1 ASEVY
6 YILHKRIDTL
16 SHTCDDSFLQ
26 MLRITYIGAQNAI
39 TDLKREVGH
48 KNSVLPVSWN
58 YCQIGVAFRN
68 DASHVLENHL
78 SRFLVFPLERRNDHS
93 PNGCWFGESAA
104 IVGSIE
110 GAMLS
115 ASSCRSA
122 SSQSS
127 TSWPSP
133 CPLAINNSY
142 ARRATSSLVI

>member
-1 ASEVY
+1 MTFETSPQ
-6 YILHKRIDTL
+6 
-16 SHTCDDSFLQ
+16 LQ
-26 MLRITYIGAQNAI
+26 
-39 TDLKREVGH
+39 
-48 KNSVLPVSWN
+48 PVSWN
-58 YCQIGVAFRN
+58 YRQIGFSLRN
-68 DASHVLENHL
+68 HASHVLENHL

-133 CPLAINNSY
+133 CPLANKQFVCSSRNFIFSY
-142 ARRATSSLVI
+142 